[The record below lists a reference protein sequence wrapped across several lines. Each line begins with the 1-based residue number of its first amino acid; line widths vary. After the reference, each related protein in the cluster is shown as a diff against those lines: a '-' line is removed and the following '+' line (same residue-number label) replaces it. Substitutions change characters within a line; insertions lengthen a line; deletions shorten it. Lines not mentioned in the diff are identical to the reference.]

1 MDFEDGQL
9 AQDSWKSFDYSFEFS
24 PNHIFEFEFEYF
36 QIQTH
41 SNKNQIK
48 FINSKSHTYHI
59 LKLYFYIG
67 LIYKEFEMRG

>member
-24 PNHIFEFEFEYF
+24 LNHVFEFEYF

-41 SNKNQIK
+41 SNKTK
-48 FINSKSHTYHI
+48 
-59 LKLYFYIG
+59 
-67 LIYKEFEMRG
+67 

>member
-9 AQDSWKSFDYSFEFS
+9 AQDSWKSFDCSFEFS
-24 PNHIFEFEFEYF
+24 LNHIFEFDYF

-41 SNKNQIK
+41 SNKKQIK